1 MQRTRKGRNGCIAMK
16 HTTKTTNIRPSIP
29 RMRKKRGESWSTNK
43 AGTAVTIAKIVSP
56 IQSSIFSIQS
66 NRRFSRQLY
75 QHQRAGGGVGT
86 AEPPQYRMLLAAV
99 HESGNGTSRRFPVAH
114 RLGRYWRHSGHE
126 CRRNAFQGS
135 SVRFTDEISALQ
147 RRLIVIPAFAGSL
160 RQLDLR
166 VRDFLVGN
174 RPQDVRYAIE
184 PPAPLVVGPHDVP
197 RRVLAVCLFQHY
209 IARPRVVVPAP
220 VRFEVHWAQLPL
232 PERVVDASGKSPF
245 LLVLFDL
252 QPDFDQ
258 DNAAIDDVFFH
269 RRAKLEKIADLLRAA
284 KSHDRF
290 DAGALLPAAVEHHDL
305 ARRREPLDIALH
317 VHLCLFTIRGSRKR
331 HHAKHARANAL
342 GDGLDGSALAGG
354 IAPLEHDDDPRALIL
369 DPILHMAKLDLKLAQ
384 FLLVGLALHLH
395 LCIAANRP
403 FLCHDVVHFIQGT
416 FANADC

>member
-1 MQRTRKGRNGCIAMK
+1 VNRFDTIFMQRTRKGRNGRIAMR

-43 AGTAVTIAKIVSP
+43 AGTAVIIAKIVSP

-75 QHQRAGGGVGT
+75 QHRRAGGGVGT

-126 CRRNAFQGS
+126 CRRNAFHGS

-147 RRLIVIPAFAGSL
+147 RRPIVIPAFAGSL
-160 RQLDLR
+160 RQLNLR

-174 RPQDVRYAIE
+174 RPQDVRDAIE

-197 RRVLAVCLFQHY
+197 RCVLAVRLLQHHV
-209 IARPRVVVPAP
+209 ARPRVVVPAP

-232 PERVVDASGKSPF
+232 PERVVDAGGKPPF
-245 LLVLFDL
+245 LLVLSDL

-258 DNAAIDDVFFH
+258 DNTGIDDVFFH
-269 RRAKLEKIADLLRAA
+269 WRAKLEKMAGLLRAA
-284 KSHDRF
+284 KSHDIF
-290 DAGALLPAAVEHHDL
+290 DAGAIVPAAVEHHDL
-305 ARRREPLDIALH
+305 ARRREPLDI
-317 VHLCLFTIRGSRKR
+317 
-331 HHAKHARANAL
+331 
-342 GDGLDGSALAGG
+342 
-354 IAPLEHDDDPRALIL
+354 
-369 DPILHMAKLDLKLAQ
+369 
-384 FLLVGLALHLH
+384 
-395 LCIAANRP
+395 
-403 FLCHDVVHFIQGT
+403 
-416 FANADC
+416 